1 MNLPL
6 KHLDRLDKLILVML
20 ISWGVAVVMIF
31 NDLFYAFWLIIS
43 ANVLLTA
50 YLAIKLLKSKR

>member
-1 MNLPL
+1 MNLTL